1 MAKMIFENNAWH
13 LSERWSIE
21 DVRNVSDDY
30 PGAKR
35 FTDEDCLRVLSSLVE
50 GFDANLG
57 INWEVI
63 GAAVGMVVNEKQGE
77 MT

>member
-13 LSERWSIE
+13 LAERWSIE

-30 PGAKR
+30 PGAKH
-35 FTDEDCLRVLSSLVE
+35 FTDEDCLQVLSSLVE
-50 GFDANLG
+50 GFDANFG
-57 INWEVI
+57 INWEAI